1 MDTIIISQTNIKI
14 ENKMSKLTFTRP
26 NTDLYLQKF
35 CKNTGASDWP
45 PQPGGEMYVHNRL
58 IDLIGKE
65 VKDIIK
71 PQLVNISSSVP
82 SHIIM
87 MKITEIVQSI
97 EPNGTSEEHY
107 IIVSD
112 IVFDK
117 LEQQMPQ
124 LLGQEDPSA
133 WAWVNDAV

>member
-1 MDTIIISQTNIKI
+1 M

-35 CKNTGASDWP
+35 CKNTEASDWP
-45 PQPGGEMYVHNRL
+45 PQPGAEMYVHNRL

-71 PQLVNISSSVP
+71 PQLDNISSSVP

-87 MKITEIVQSI
+87 MKIAEIVQSI
-97 EPNGTSEEHY
+97 EPNRTSAEHY
-107 IIVSD
+107 TIVSD

-124 LLGQEDPSA
+124 LLGQEDLSA
-133 WAWVNDAV
+133 WTWVNTRFKQI